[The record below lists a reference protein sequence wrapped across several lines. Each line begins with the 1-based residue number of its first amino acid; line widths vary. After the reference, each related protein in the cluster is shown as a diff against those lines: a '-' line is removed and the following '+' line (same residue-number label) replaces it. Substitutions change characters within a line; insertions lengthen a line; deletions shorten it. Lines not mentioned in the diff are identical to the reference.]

1 MLVRPRGSTF
11 RSGSLHGLSPNR
23 ARARPVQ
30 SRILVTRQKA
40 LAALE
45 PLNKNTTLPD
55 ASPISTRNAEDA
67 RRTAAQPEP
76 EPAPRD
82 HTTAAGTVHVTYGG
96 SVRSRLITAA
106 KKRDESKSDGPTKS
120 PEQLA
125 SDQAWFEMEMKH
137 RERAA
142 SRGGFGWGR

>member
-1 MLVRPRGSTF
+1 MSYRDQE
-11 RSGSLHGLSPNR
+11 R
-23 ARARPVQ
+23 AKA
-30 SRILVTRQKA
+30 KA

-45 PLNKNTTLPD
+45 PLNQNGMPQG
-55 ASPISTRNAEDA
+55 AQGSSPISTRTAEDV

-96 SVRSRLITAA
+96 RVRDRLTAET
-106 KKRDESKSDGPTKS
+106 KRDEPKRDGPTKT

-142 SRGGFGWGR
+142 SPGFGWGR